1 MPLPREQFE
10 KGLDNTA
17 QKIINFLK
25 EHADRA
31 YEPSEIAEAID
42 EGKLPAENSLWRG
55 MALLSLTWQN
65 HGILEDLVK
74 KGLVDK
80 KIIKGISWYCIHQD
94 VL

>member
-1 MPLPREQFE
+1 MPISRDQFA

-17 QKIINFLK
+17 QRILNFLA
-25 EHADRA
+25 EHPDHA

-42 EGKLPAENSLWRG
+42 EGKLPPGSSLWRG

-65 HGILEDLVK
+65 HSILEDLVK

-80 KIIKGISWYCIHQD
+80 KLIKGVSWYCIHKG
-94 VL
+94 

>member
-1 MPLPREQFE
+1 MPISRDQFA

-17 QKIINFLK
+17 QRIINFLS
-25 EHADRA
+25 EHPDQA

-42 EGKLPAENSLWRG
+42 EGKLPLGSSLWRG

-65 HGILEDLVK
+65 HSILEDLVK

-80 KIIKGISWYCIHQD
+80 KIIKGVSWYCIRKD
-94 VL
+94 

>member
-1 MPLPREQFE
+1 MPISREQFA

-17 QKIINFLK
+17 QRILNFLT
-25 EHADRA
+25 EHPDSP

-42 EGKLPAENSLWRG
+42 EGKLPVDRSLWRG

-65 HGILEDLVK
+65 HSILDDLVK

-80 KIIKGISWYCIHQD
+80 KIIKGVPWYCIHKG
-94 VL
+94 